1 MTSYEAVLLGMTLN
15 AGAYL
20 TEIQRAG
27 FQSVRRTEMDAAV
40 TLGMSR
46 LQQVRYVIL
55 PHIARTLF
63 PPLSN
68 HYILMTLGTSMAAI
82 FGVEEL
88 TDRVDGRVGWHRPPL
103 GTDQCWKPPRNRRS
117 GKTGRAKCQPLDGA
131 HKGRRQATAPCI

>member
-1 MTSYEAVLLGMTLN
+1 MCGCRRSAPRSVLLGMTLN
-15 AGAYL
+15 AGAYF

-27 FQSVRRTEMDAAV
+27 FQSVRQTEMDAAI

-82 FGVEEL
+82 FGVVEL
-88 TDRVDGRVGWHRPPL
+88 TYVGKVLNNKGFSAALAFGSILVLYSPFPGR
-103 GTDQCWKPPRNRRS
+103 
-117 GKTGRAKCQPLDGA
+117 
-131 HKGRRQATAPCI
+131 